1 MNLNL
6 APRPLSVC
14 RELWLLGRLRWQLA
28 RNSFISHVRQHVWRL
43 LLLTTVT
50 GLFLV
55 GDYVFFFRLLRH
67 MSAMPG
73 EFGPLLMAQ
82 LLHMIFLSF
91 FSMLMFS
98 NTITSLATIYLS
110 SDLLM
115 LMSSPIR
122 LANIFVSKFVQTLL
136 YSSWMVVL
144 FGLPIFIAFGQV
156 QRATPAYYIWLIP
169 TLLPFLIIPA
179 GLGILCT
186 MLLMRYFPAR
196 QAHKALTVLSVC
208 FMAALVMFIRFL
220 RPERLVREAPD
231 ELLVQFLDSLKAPDL
246 PLLPSTWAAKA
257 LLAGSHATPGDAVG
271 PVVLLWGGALLM
283 FALTVWVASQV
294 YYTGWS
300 GGSTAVR
307 GSTPR
312 RSWRVERVLVPV
324 LHRCTPATRGLVLK
338 DLKLFFRDPAQW
350 SQLLLLGAL
359 AVIYLYNI
367 WILPLH
373 TLLATL
379 LLQSLIS
386 IVNLGLAGFVL
397 SAVAVRFVFTST
409 SLEGRSFWIV
419 LASPIVFRSFLR
431 EKFWM
436 YLLPLLVLAETLVV
450 ISNLLLKADA
460 YLMLFAV
467 VVILLVTCALTGL
480 GIGLGAMYS
489 RFEYEN
495 IAQTAASTGGILY
508 MVLSLGFIGVILMLA
523 AHPIYVHQY
532 QKFLHQPVGGVEV
545 YLCYVAIVGLC
556 LLTTLLPLRLGRRAL
571 ERLEL

>member
-1 MNLNL
+1 MNLKL
-6 APRPLSVC
+6 APRPLSVR

-28 RNSFISHVRQHVWRL
+28 RNNVLCHVRQHLGRL
-43 LLLTTVT
+43 LLLTTVA

-55 GDYVFFFRLLRH
+55 GDYYFFFRLLRH
-67 MSAMPG
+67 MSIMPG
-73 EFGPLLMAQ
+73 EFGPLLMGQ
-82 LLHMIFLSF
+82 LLHMVFLTF
-91 FSMLMFS
+91 FSMLVFS
-98 NTITSLATIYLS
+98 NTVTSLSTIYLS

-115 LMSSPIR
+115 LMSSPLR
-122 LANIFVSKFVQTLL
+122 LANVFVSKFVQTLL

-144 FGLPIFIAFGQV
+144 FGLPVFVAFGQV
-156 QRATPAYYIWLIP
+156 QHAPYVYYVWLLP

-179 GLGILCT
+179 GLGMLGT

-196 QAHKALTVLSVC
+196 QTHKALTVLSVC

-231 ELLVQFLDSLKAPDL
+231 EFLLQFLDSLKTPDL

-257 LLAGSHATPGDAVG
+257 LLASSSATSGNVVG
-271 PVVLLWGGALLM
+271 PVVLLWGGALLL
-283 FALTVWVASQV
+283 FALTVWVASEV

-312 RSWRVERVLVPV
+312 RSWRVERLLRPI
-324 LHRCTPATRGLVLK
+324 LYRCTPATRGLILK
-338 DLKLFFRDPAQW
+338 DFKLFFRDPAQW

-367 WILPLH
+367 RNLPLH
-373 TLLATL
+373 TLF
-379 LLQSLIS
+379 LQNLIS

-409 SLEGRSFWIV
+409 SLEGRSFWII
-419 LASPIVFRSFLR
+419 LASPIAFRSFLR

-436 YLLPLLVLAETLVV
+436 YILPLVVLAETLVV
-450 ISNLLLKADA
+450 VSNLLLKADA
-460 YLMLFAV
+460 YLMLFAA
-467 VVILLVTCALTGL
+467 VVICLMTCALTGL
-480 GIGLGAMYS
+480 GVGLGAMYP
-489 RFEYEN
+489 RFEYDN

-523 AHPIYVHQY
+523 ARPLYVHLY
-532 QKFLHQPVGGVEV
+532 RKFLHQPVGGMEV
-545 YLCYVAIVGLC
+545 YLCYAAIVGLC
-556 LLTTLLPLRLGRRAL
+556 LLTTLLPLRLGCRAL